1 MKKNKIINNK
11 ERDNILISEAIKGNQ
26 KAYTQLISLYWVSI
40 QSQFSFKVKN
50 KEDIED
56 LTILVFTKAFDNLS
70 SYNKSYAFITWITR
84 IANNTLIDFFRKKKI
99 KTSPIEK
106 YDSNS
111 NTILNLIDSELD
123 PELFLINVQKK
134 NKIIKIIDSLK
145 PKYKELVYLRYIEE
159 LTYNE
164 ISIKLNISSSLIK
177 TRLFRARAILID
189 LINKKNNGFK

>member
-26 KAYTQLISLYWVSI
+26 KAYTQLISLYWESI

-70 SYNKSYAFITWITR
+70 SYNKSFAFITWISR
-84 IANNTLIDFFRKKKI
+84 IANNTLIDFFRKKKL

-111 NTILNLIDSELD
+111 NSILNLIDSELD

-134 NKIIKIIDSLK
+134 NNIIKIIDSLK

-159 LTYNE
+159 LTYKE

-177 TRLFRARAILID
+177 TRLFRARAILIE

>member
-11 ERDNILISEAIKGNQ
+11 ERDNILVSEAIKGNQ
-26 KAYTQLISLYWVSI
+26 KAYTQLISLYWESI

-70 SYNKSYAFITWITR
+70 SYNKSYAFITWISK
-84 IANNTLIDFFRKKKI
+84 IANNTLIDFFRKKKL

>member
-1 MKKNKIINNK
+1 M
-11 ERDNILISEAIKGNQ
+11 
-26 KAYTQLISLYWVSI
+26 
-40 QSQFSFKVKN
+40 
-50 KEDIED
+50 
-56 LTILVFTKAFDNLS
+56 VFTKAFDNLS
-70 SYNKSYAFITWITR
+70 SYNKSFAFITWISR
-84 IANNTLIDFFRKKKI
+84 IANNTLIDFLKKKKL

-111 NTILNLIDSELD
+111 NSILNLIDSELD

-134 NKIIKIIDSLK
+134 NNIIKIIDSLK

-177 TRLFRARAILID
+177 TRLFRARAILIE

>member
-26 KAYTQLISLYWVSI
+26 KAYTQLISLYWESI

-70 SYNKSYAFITWITR
+70 SYNKSFAFITWISR
-84 IANNTLIDFFRKKKI
+84 IANNTLIDFFRKKKL

-111 NTILNLIDSELD
+111 NSILNLIDSELD
-123 PELFLINVQKK
+123 PELYLINVQTK
-134 NKIIKIIDSLK
+134 NNIIKIIDSLK

-159 LTYNE
+159 LTYKE

-177 TRLFRARAILID
+177 TRLFRARAILIE

>member
-1 MKKNKIINNK
+1 LKKNKIINNK

-26 KAYTQLISLYWVSI
+26 KAYTQLISLYWESI

>member
-26 KAYTQLISLYWVSI
+26 KAYTQLISLYWESI

-70 SYNKSYAFITWITR
+70 SYNKSFAFITWISR
-84 IANNTLIDFFRKKKI
+84 IANNTLIDFFRKKKL

-111 NTILNLIDSELD
+111 NSILNLIDSELD

-134 NKIIKIIDSLK
+134 NNIIKIIDSLK

>member
-26 KAYTQLISLYWVSI
+26 KAYTQLISLYWESI

-70 SYNKSYAFITWITR
+70 SYNKSYAFITWISR
-84 IANNTLIDFFRKKKI
+84 IANNTLIDFFRKKKL

-111 NTILNLIDSELD
+111 NSILNLIDSESD

-134 NKIIKIIDSLK
+134 NNIIKIIDSLK

-164 ISIKLNISSSLIK
+164 ISVKLNISSSLIK
-177 TRLFRARAILID
+177 TRLFRARAILIE

>member
-26 KAYTQLISLYWVSI
+26 KAYTQLISLYWESI

-99 KTSPIEK
+99 KTSPIQK

>member
-26 KAYTQLISLYWVSI
+26 KAYTQLISLYWESI

>member
-1 MKKNKIINNK
+1 LKKNKIINNK

-26 KAYTQLISLYWVSI
+26 KAYTQLISLYWESI

-99 KTSPIEK
+99 KTSPIQK